1 MYRRIRMRNGLV
13 IVEVDNAAAISASI
27 GQTRSNLDN
36 TKKSFLQER
45 RRVSALYRNTG
56 PEHGRLPQIWRER
69 YPTYNKFWE
78 ASLAGEVPDTLC
90 GFVVR
95 QQAAIHDYEQRLVRL
110 DAELVLFQ
118 TGELRGTVSGACDSR
133 PYVGSR
139 AIACTFCL
147 HVPAKIR
154 CLSVSTGEG
163 DELVG
168 ICHTCWPALYDAA
181 LPGAVAPE
189 EDVCS
194 EG

>member
-27 GQTRSNLDN
+27 GQTQSYLDSAKN
-36 TKKSFLQER
+36 NFSQEKR
-45 RRVSALYRNTG
+45 ALRTRYKGTG
-56 PEHGRLPQIWRER
+56 PDALPSLWREH

-78 ASLAGEVPDTLC
+78 ACLAGQVSAVSPSQHPTRIR
-90 GFVVR
+90 G
-95 QQAAIHDYEQRLVRL
+95 YEQQLVCL

-118 TGELRGTVSGACDSR
+118 TGELRGCVPDYVYDSQ
-133 PYVGSR
+133 PHLVSR

-147 HVPAKIR
+147 HIPAKIR
-154 CLSVSTGEG
+154 CLSVSTDEG

-189 EDVCS
+189 EAES
-194 EG
+194 SGS

>member
-27 GQTRSNLDN
+27 GQTQSYLDSAKN
-36 TKKSFLQER
+36 NFSQEKR
-45 RRVSALYRNTG
+45 ALRTRYKGAG
-56 PEHGRLPQIWRER
+56 PDALPSLWRER

-78 ASLAGEVPDTLC
+78 ACLAGQVLAVSPSPYPGRIRDHE
-90 GFVVR
+90 
-95 QQAAIHDYEQRLVRL
+95 QQLVRL

-118 TGELRGTVSGACDSR
+118 TGELRGTVSDNTHDNR
-133 PYVGSR
+133 PYLASR

-147 HVPAKIR
+147 NVPPKIR
-154 CLSVSTGEG
+154 CLSISTDGR
-163 DELVG
+163 DEFVG
-168 ICHTCWPALYDAA
+168 ICYVCWPAFYAAA